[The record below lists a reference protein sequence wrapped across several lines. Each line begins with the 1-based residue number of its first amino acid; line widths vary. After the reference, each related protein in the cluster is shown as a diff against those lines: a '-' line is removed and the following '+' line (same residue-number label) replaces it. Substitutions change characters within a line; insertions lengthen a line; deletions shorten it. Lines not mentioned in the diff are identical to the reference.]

1 MKVQSEIFRDEN
13 YASLVDRIE
22 AVLELLIKQGNHIIS
37 VTISAETHPSDY
49 FIGTIF
55 YQEAK

>member
-13 YASLVDRIE
+13 YGSLVDRIE
-22 AVLELLIKQGNHIIS
+22 GVLELLVRQGNHIIS

-49 FIGTIF
+49 YIGTIF
-55 YQEAK
+55 YRGLK